1 MDNMYESQTTDN
13 SAGAKRKRLTQACDV
28 CRRKKIKCD
37 GAKPACANCVRMKQ
51 ECSYLPSNK
60 KRGPRQGY
68 IELLEKRLDKM
79 EKMLQ
84 NNPGDTSPE
93 DISPTDFDAPLFQP
107 TKSHRQ
113 FSTDSEDQA
122 KPLVNGRTHGSLDQS
137 PVPSPTSPSSRL
149 SQFSPIMSHSSNS
162 LTSRSNNAE
171 DGGLP
176 SSDVIEHLVAVYF
189 EHLYPMMPILHPKF
203 FMERIRNKKC
213 PEVLLLS
220 VMALSAR
227 FSTRSDI
234 LENPPWLSGEKY
246 ASRARKI
253 INNIFDYPSLSSAQ
267 ALLLLGIYE
276 YGCSRGPRSWMLLG
290 MALRMCTEL
299 GMHKESLHESDFS
312 APLTEDEWVD
322 KESRR
327 RLFWQIYI
335 IDILACANS
344 GRPRSI
350 GEQDCQLLLPSDD
363 GCWSNS
369 LLYTETLDG
378 SCSVRFKQTDDGN
391 IIGSLYNN
399 GKLPVAVQN
408 DQRSR
413 STLSLIAYLA
423 RAATT
428 LSRITCYI
436 NRSKIRDLNIL
447 SDKNSELMQLDEEL
461 TSLQANLPEFFQF
474 TDENIEDFRHGTPAE
489 FHSLV
494 MLHGLLNT
502 GMLLL
507 HRPSLL
513 LSGAAE
519 SAIVQPWIRQQIDHA
534 KLKCNQSTD
543 RITHILNL
551 CVSGDPKIMVPLLS
565 YSAYITCTVL
575 VNVAFQDDQVEAEKA
590 RKALA
595 ICFRYLLTIR
605 PFWSMADRF
614 YFMARDLYG
623 LRSKINGKG
632 KIKFGTCPMVTSQD
646 EMMRTAS
653 NDKSATGN
661 PDGKK
666 AFSLPVQTDSGFV
679 ALWQM
684 ATLQQQAQDHSKRK
698 EPSVGPQEDITTND
712 ISPIQPPMQ
721 SNDIRGGNTN
731 NSYANTMM
739 PSNGMTTQHTATM
752 ANNMAAPMKFLD
764 DSLDDQVSVAAV
776 TEYYSNR
783 MASNPS
789 TFADTGL
796 NIPGNDP
803 TGFNFLFDG
812 SLLNDMMFPVMWPGM
827 EDNVMADIRLN
838 TPNWTLDNSN
848 LLSMPDERPF
858 NVQQAAPV
866 QNTFDKILTAATRET
881 HNGSH
886 SLNTPP

>member
-1 MDNMYESQTTDN
+1 MDLSNMHNSQTTDN

-84 NNPGDTSPE
+84 NNPEDASPE
-93 DISPTDFDAPLFQP
+93 EISPTDFDAPLFQHS
-107 TKSHRQ
+107 KNHRQ

-122 KPLVNGRTHGSLDQS
+122 KPLVNGRTQGSSDQS
-137 PVPSPTSPSSRL
+137 PAPSPTSPSSRL

-162 LTSRSNNAE
+162 LTSRSNTE
-171 DGGLP
+171 DGVLP
-176 SSDVIEHLVAVYF
+176 SADVIEHLVAVYF
-189 EHLYPMMPILHPKF
+189 EHLYPMMPVLHPKF
-203 FMERIRNKKC
+203 FMEKIRNKKC

-253 INNIFDYPSLSSAQ
+253 INNIFDYPSFSSAQ

-276 YGCSRGPRSWMLLG
+276 FGCSRGPRSWMLLG

-299 GMHKESLHESDFS
+299 GMHKESLHESDFA
-312 APLTEDEWVD
+312 APLSEDEWVD

-335 IDILACANS
+335 VDILACANS

-350 GEQDCQLLLPSDD
+350 GELDCQLLLPSDD

-378 SCSVRFKQTDDGN
+378 TSSVRFKQTGEGN
-391 IIGSLYNN
+391 IIGALFNN
-399 GKLPVAVQN
+399 GKLPATAQSS
-408 DQRSR
+408 DMRSR
-413 STLSLIAYLA
+413 CTLSLTAYLA
-423 RAATT
+423 RAATI
-428 LSRITCYI
+428 LSRITSYI
-436 NRSKIRDLNIL
+436 NRSKIRDLNHL
-447 SDKNSELMQLDEEL
+447 SDKNSELLELDDAL
-461 TSLQANLPEFFQF
+461 TTLQTNLPEFFQF
-474 TDENIEDFRHGTPAE
+474 TLENIEDFRHGTPAE

-494 MLHGLLNT
+494 MLHGLINT

-534 KLKCNQSTD
+534 KLKCNQATD

-551 CVSGDPKIMVPLLS
+551 CVSGDPKVMVPLLC

-575 VNVAFQDDQVEAEKA
+575 VNIAFQDDQVEAEKA
-590 RKALA
+590 RKSLA

-605 PFWSMADRF
+605 PFWSMADRY

-632 KIKFGTCPMVTSQD
+632 KMKFGVCPMAASQD
-646 EMMRTAS
+646 EMMRTAK
-653 NDKSATGN
+653 NDLTSTTEPAG
-661 PDGKK
+661 GKP
-666 AFSLPVQTDSGFV
+666 FMLPVQTDSGFV

-684 ATLQQQAQDHSKRK
+684 ATLQQAAQDHMKRK
-698 EPSVGPQEDITTND
+698 ETSDGPQDDMAVND
-712 ISPIQPPMQ
+712 ATSVQPIQ
-721 SNDIRGGNTN
+721 SNDDNPL
-731 NSYANTMM
+731 NSYANSMV
-739 PSNGMTTQHTATM
+739 PPNGNTTQTNTM
-752 ANNMAAPMKFLD
+752 AHNMAAPMKFMD
-764 DSLDDQVSVAAV
+764 DNVDDQVSVAAV
-776 TEYYSNR
+776 TEFYSSR

-866 QNTFDKILTAATRET
+866 QNTFDKMLTAATRDPG
-881 HNGSH
+881 NGSH